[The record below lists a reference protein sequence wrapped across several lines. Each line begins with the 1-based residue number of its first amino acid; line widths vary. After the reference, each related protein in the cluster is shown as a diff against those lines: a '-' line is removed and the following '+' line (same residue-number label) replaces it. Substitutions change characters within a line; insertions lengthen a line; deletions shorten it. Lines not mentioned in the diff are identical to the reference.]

1 MRGKRIAAIVLDR
14 LAVELAERRRTVRSE
29 PRPLGVIVDA
39 LESSNDERQDA
50 LLDAVDELAYRSGA
64 RPGQTAA
71 TAAAYAGPLEIVH
84 LPRSALSESLASV
97 AEVALGFAPLA
108 ALDLDA
114 VDPTPFVR
122 YPSGAAAGPLDT
134 VWLDVTGCTRL
145 IGGEDVLCAELRTRL
160 AELGHHARV
169 AVASGPRI
177 ARALARWSGVESVV
191 PQGEE
196 SSALS
201 ELPVACL
208 PVDGAIVSWLGE
220 VGIWTVGELTRIE
233 RRRMAHRLGPRAGD
247 ILALANGH
255 DGVPLRAY
263 EPPRC
268 IVEQL
273 AFDEPLENTQ
283 PLLFVLRGMVARSSA
298 RLAARG
304 EAAGRATLELLHD
317 RAALAIA
324 AREGRTLPA
333 EVTLDLGLPVALAR
347 EDDLLRTVHSRLER
361 LEVQAPIGVVLFRL
375 EDLTKR
381 NESQLDLS
389 NLSAANPDAL
399 PTLLAEL
406 VATVGPTRVG
416 VLELRDS
423 HRPEARSA
431 CVPVRLGT
439 RSRSAT
445 ARPEPRS
452 RATAESSTKPTTR
465 EAAFAA
471 DSNDTPPKSA
481 STLPLGHEPT
491 RLLAEP
497 LCIGSLKPGTLIG
510 TGRTLYV
517 VEHLRLAARL
527 DGVEWWTVKPVSRDY
542 ARVKLRT
549 GLSSTQHEHA
559 EAWVFVDR
567 LTGRAFL
574 HGWFE

>member
-1 MRGKRIAAIVLDR
+1 MQGKRIVAIVLAR
-14 LAVELAERRRTVRSE
+14 LAVELAERRRRKATE

-39 LESSNDERQDA
+39 LDGASDGRGDVV
-50 LLDAVDELAYRSGA
+50 LDAVDELAYRSGA

-71 TAAAYAGPLEIVH
+71 AAAAYAGPLEVVH
-84 LPRSALSESLASV
+84 LARGELIEALASV
-97 AEVALGFAPLA
+97 AEVALSFAPLA
-108 ALDLDA
+108 GLELDA
-114 VDPTPFVR
+114 VDPEPFVR
-122 YPSGAAAGPLDT
+122 YPAGAAAGPLDT

-145 IGGEDVLCAELRTRL
+145 TGGDDVLCAELRARL
-160 AELGHHARV
+160 GELGHHARV
-169 AVASGPRI
+169 AVADGPRL
-177 ARALARWSGVESVV
+177 ARALARWGGVESVAA
-191 PQGEE
+191 PGEG
-196 SSALS
+196 ALALAD
-201 ELPVACL
+201 LPVACL
-208 PVDGAIVSWLGE
+208 PLDGTLVSWLGE

-233 RRRMAHRLGPRAGD
+233 RRRMTHRLGPRAGD
-247 ILALANGH
+247 VLGLAEGR
-255 DGVPLRAY
+255 DDVPLRPY
-263 EPPRC
+263 HPPRR
-268 IVEQL
+268 IVEQVG
-273 AFDEPLENTQ
+273 FDEPLENTQ
-283 PLLFVLRGMVARSSA
+283 PLLFVLRGMVARSAA

-304 EAAGRATLELLHD
+304 EAAGRATLELVHD

-333 EVTLDLGLPVALAR
+333 EVTIDLGLPVALAR
-347 EDDLLRTVHSRLER
+347 EDDLLRAVRSRAER
-361 LEVQAPIGVVLFRL
+361 LEVEAPIGAVLLRL
-375 EDLTKR
+375 DDLTKR
-381 NESQLDLS
+381 NEAQLDLS

-416 VLELRDS
+416 ILEVRDS

-431 CVPVRLGT
+431 CIAVPLSAHRRAAPPRAHERAKPDSQANE
-439 RSRSAT
+439 RST
-445 ARPEPRS
+445 EPM
-452 RATAESSTKPTTR
+452 
-465 EAAFAA
+465 
-471 DSNDTPPKSA
+471 SNDAEPGDA
-481 STLPLGHEPT
+481 ATLPLGQEPT
-491 RLLAEP
+491 RLLPEP
-497 LCIGSLKPGTLIG
+497 VCIGSLRAGALVG

-527 DGVEWWTVKPVSRDY
+527 EGVEWWTVKPVSRDY